1 MTFRRIRRTA
11 LIALAGCVALLLSG
25 NAFAQTGSKSTA
37 TKPAATTPSSGK
49 ASPKT
54 GTAAKSQSRAAGQI
68 DLNTASKSDLMSLP
82 GIGDA
87 YAQKIIQ
94 GRPYRSKDELVRKNI
109 VPAATYAKI
118 KDQVIAKQMKQ

>member
-1 MTFRRIRRTA
+1 MTFRRLRRTA
-11 LIALAGCVALLLSG
+11 VTALAGCLALLLSG
-25 NAFAQTGSKSTA
+25 NTFAQTGTKSA
-37 TKPAATTPSSGK
+37 GTKPAASTPSTAKSS
-49 ASPKT
+49 AAKT
-54 GTAAKSQSRAAGQI
+54 GSAKSQSGAAGQI
-68 DLNTASKSDLMSLP
+68 DLNTATKSDLMSLP

-118 KDQVIAKQMKQ
+118 KEQVIAKQKKQ